1 MEKGKALPTSIDQ
14 YIAEAPRELQEK
26 LNDLRSVIKAEVP
39 NAEERIAYG
48 MPTFSQQGNLV
59 HFAACKNH
67 VGFYPAPSGILAFQK
82 ELVGNSCSK
91 VAIQLPLDRPLP
103 VKLITGIVKFRVA
116 ENQEKA
122 LKKKR

>member
-1 MEKGKALPTSIDQ
+1 MDTSIKDIGS
-14 YIAEAPRELQEK
+14 YI
-26 LNDLRSVIKAEVP
+26 RSVPEDMRDRMDQMRSIIRKAAPKATEAI
-39 NAEERIAYG
+39 NYG
-48 MPTFSQQGNLV
+48 MPTFVFHGNLV

-82 ELVGNSCSK
+82 ELVGYSCSK
-91 VAIQLPLDRPLP
+91 GAIQLPLDRPLP

>member
-1 MEKGKALPTSIDQ
+1 MRSIIRKAAPKAT
-14 YIAEAPRELQEK
+14 EA
-26 LNDLRSVIKAEVP
+26 IK
-39 NAEERIAYG
+39 YG
-48 MPTFSQQGNLV
+48 MPTFVFHGNLV

-82 ELVGNSCSK
+82 ELVGYSCSK
-91 VAIQLPLDRPLP
+91 GAIQLPLDRPLP

>member
-1 MEKGKALPTSIDQ
+1 MDTSIKDIGS
-14 YIAEAPRELQEK
+14 YI
-26 LNDLRSVIKAEVP
+26 RSVPEDMRDRMDQMRSIIRKAAPKATEAIK
-39 NAEERIAYG
+39 YG
-48 MPTFSQQGNLV
+48 MPTFVFHGNLV

-82 ELVGNSCSK
+82 ELVGYSCSK
-91 VAIQLPLDRPLP
+91 GAIQLPLDRPLP

>member
-1 MEKGKALPTSIDQ
+1 MDTSIKDIDS
-14 YIAEAPRELQEK
+14 YI
-26 LNDLRSVIKAEVP
+26 RSVPEDMRDRMDQMRSIIRKAAPKATEAIK
-39 NAEERIAYG
+39 YG
-48 MPTFSQQGNLV
+48 MPTFVFHGNLV

-82 ELVGNSCSK
+82 ELVGYSCSK
-91 VAIQLPLDRPLP
+91 GAIQLPLDRPLP